1 MNYDFDTVIDRRG
14 THSLKWDVAEKE
26 LPMWVAD
33 MDFKTAPEII
43 AAIEKRAAHGIYG
56 YTVLPEQWYAAI
68 QNWWQERHHFKIE
81 KQWLLFSAGVTPS
94 ISSVIRK
101 LTTPGENILVQ
112 TPVYNVF
119 FSSITNNGRKALECP
134 LRYDG
139 QAYQIDFDLLEE
151 KLSDPQTTL
160 MILCNPHNP
169 IGKIWDRETLEKI
182 GELCIKNHVIV
193 LSDEIHC
200 DLTDPGCSYVPFAS
214 VSQRCA
220 ENSVTCIAPTKTF
233 NLPGLQTSAVVVP
246 NPALRHKVWRA
257 LNTDEVAEPNCFAA
271 EAAVAAFT
279 EGGPWLEQLREYLA
293 ENKRQARCFIRQKLP
308 QIKALD
314 SQATYLMW
322 LDCGKVSTDSKELA
336 RFIREETG
344 LYLTAGSVYRGD
356 GNQFLRINMAC
367 PRTRVMDG
375 LERLQRAV
383 LAYEKRI

>member
-1 MNYDFDTVIDRRG
+1 MNYDFDTVIDRHG

-81 KQWLLFSAGVTPS
+81 NQWLLFSAGVTPS

-139 QAYQIDFDLLEE
+139 QTYQIDFDLLEE

-200 DLTDPGCSYVPFAS
+200 DLTDPGCAYVPFAS

-293 ENKRQARCFIRQKLP
+293 ENKRQARSYIRQKLP

-322 LDCGKVSTDSKELA
+322 LDCGKVSTDSNELA